1 MGNAMGNATPRNTFD
16 AIVIGA
22 GVVGACCAHY
32 LVEAGLQVAII
43 DRGSVASGTT
53 GAGEGNILVSDKEPG
68 PELDLALL
76 SRRLWFELIDV
87 IGDRAELEPKG
98 GVVVA
103 HDSVTL
109 ARLREFAA
117 TQRGAGV
124 EAIDVDP
131 VGLRE
136 LEPFVNPRIPGGVH
150 YPQDMQTQP
159 MLAAAHLIARG
170 VQSGRLSRIIDTE
183 VTQITLD
190 DSGQVTGVNTPA
202 GAIIAPIVV
211 NAGGTWGGE
220 IAALAG
226 VDLPILPRRGF
237 LLVTEP
243 LPITVHHKVYA
254 ADYVANVASDNE
266 GLETSAVI
274 EGTRGGTILI
284 GSSRERVGFDA
295 TLDWSVV
302 QRLAAQAI
310 EVFPMLA
317 NVQLLRTYGGFRPY
331 CPDHLPVIG
340 PDTRI
345 PGLVHACG
353 HEGAGVGLAAATG
366 YLIAQS
372 VTGQP
377 SDLPLAPFA
386 PDRFGA
392 VTERVDAHV

>member
-1 MGNAMGNATPRNTFD
+1 MSEPGRTSTYD

-32 LVEAGLQVAII
+32 LVDVGLRVAIV

-53 GAGEGNILVSDKEPG
+53 GAGEGNILVSDKGPG

-76 SRRLWFELIDV
+76 SRRLWFDLIDL
-87 IGDRAELEPKG
+87 IGERAELEPKG
-98 GVVVA
+98 GIVIA
-103 HDSVTL
+103 HDEAAL
-109 ARLREFAA
+109 QKLQRFAA
-117 TQRGAGV
+117 AQRTAGV
-124 EAIDVDP
+124 EAIEVDSD
-131 VGLRE
+131 GLGE
-136 LEPFVNPRIPGGVH
+136 LEPHITSAIPGGIH

-170 VQSGRLSRIIDTE
+170 VATGRLDRYLDTE
-183 VTQITLD
+183 VLEITRD
-190 DSGQVTGVNTPA
+190 PHVTGVRTREGHI
-202 GAIIAPIVV
+202 GAPVVV
-211 NAGGTWGGE
+211 NAGGTWGGQ

-243 LPITVHHKVYA
+243 LPPLVRHKVYA
-254 ADYVANVASDNE
+254 ADYVANVASDRE

-295 TLDWSVV
+295 TLDWSIIS
-302 QRLAAQAI
+302 RLAQQAI
-310 EVFPMLA
+310 AIFPRLTG
-317 NVQLLRTYGGFRPY
+317 VQLLRTYGGFRPY

-340 PDTRI
+340 PDDRV
-345 PGLVHACG
+345 PGLIHACG

-366 YLIAQS
+366 YLIAES
-372 VTGQP
+372 VSGCDP
-377 SDLPLAPFA
+377 DLPLEAFSPMRFTT
-386 PDRFGA
+386 DRAGA
-392 VTERVDAHV
+392 HA